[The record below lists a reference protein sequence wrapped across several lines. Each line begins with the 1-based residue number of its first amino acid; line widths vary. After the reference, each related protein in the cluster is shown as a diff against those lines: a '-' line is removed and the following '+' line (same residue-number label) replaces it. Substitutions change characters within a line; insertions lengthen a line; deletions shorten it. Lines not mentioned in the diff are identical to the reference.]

1 MYEPNNAKSSHFYR
15 IFALAMGV
23 AFASHAY
30 AAPAPISIRD
40 VAAKNLT
47 GLALEEAEQ
56 GSWNTLRKQAR
67 EFLEFRRGRLD
78 SRRRLAWISE
88 CFARPGENAFCEF
101 MQSKNGREL
110 KRLDLPQPEPLVIPH
125 WDEADIDRTVAQLKK
140 ADFAKLR
147 TVPEQRVLRALKQ
160 FNSWSDL
167 EFIARK
173 SQEASTCPGTG
184 ILTALGLKTEEFFPD
199 PRYRNMSRAFY
210 TRASECGGDDD
221 SAFKARYR
229 LSLMNI
235 WEGECSNALPLL
247 QRLSE
252 QKNGDYVSRALF
264 WAAHCSAV
272 TGSGEKRQVASQRL
286 ITEFPL
292 SYHGL
297 LISSPRDLRAREIL
311 GKRETAAL
319 FRSIRHPELNSL
331 VRSIE
336 ALQSLGPDQEAL
348 DVSRD
353 MLEALADRLADTELG
368 FRLYV
373 ACLMTRVRMGNGVFK
388 TLAGIFRDDPTAIT
402 RSSLELFYP
411 LYRFDD
417 LKKQGWRVDPYLVA
431 ALIRQESGFNEQA
444 RSAAGALGLM
454 QLMPE
459 TARRFEHVTRRELLD
474 AKTNIRLGVKYF
486 DQLLVRYKYDAE
498 LALAA
503 YNAGPEKVD
512 DWLKRY
518 PIANRMLFFDLIPF
532 RETRDYVALIVRNY
546 YWYRSLYG
554 LGAVLGAQTAT
565 VNRMVASG
573 SISGVGVQPK
583 KALLFTLFGR

>member
-1 MYEPNNAKSSHFYR
+1 MGL
-15 IFALAMGV
+15 ALGV
-23 AFASHAY
+23 V
-30 AAPAPISIRD
+30 APAAHADDVKAAVSIRE

-47 GLALEEAEQ
+47 GLGLEEAEQ

-88 CFARPGENAFCEF
+88 CYARPGENAFCEF

-110 KRLDLPQPEPLVIPH
+110 KRLDLPQPEPVVVQR
-125 WDEADIDRTVAQLKK
+125 WDEADIDRTVAQLKS
-140 ADFAKLR
+140 ADFVKLR
-147 TVPEQRVLRALKQ
+147 SVPEQRVLRALKQ
-160 FNSWSDL
+160 FNSWTDL
-167 EFIARK
+167 EFIAHK
-173 SQEASTCPGTG
+173 AQEASTCPGTG

-199 PRYRNMSRAFY
+199 VRYRNMSRAFY
-210 TRASECGGDDD
+210 ARAAECGGDDD
-221 SAFKARYR
+221 SAYKARYR

-247 QRLSE
+247 QKLSE
-252 QKNGDYVSRALF
+252 QRNGDYVSRALF
-264 WAAHCSAV
+264 WSAHCSAV
-272 TGSGEKRQVASQRL
+272 TGSGEKRLVALQRL
-286 ITEFPL
+286 IQEFPL

-297 LISSPRDLRAREIL
+297 LISVPREQRARDVL

-331 VRSIE
+331 VRSVE
-336 ALQSLGPDQEAL
+336 ALQSLAPDSEAIE
-348 DVSRD
+348 VSRD
-353 MLEALADRLADTELG
+353 MLEALADRLLDTELG

-373 ACLMTRVRMGNGVFK
+373 ACLMNRVRMGNGVFK
-388 TLAGIFRDDPTAIT
+388 TLAGIFRDDPSAIT

-411 LYRFDD
+411 LYRFED
-417 LKKQGWRVDPYLVA
+417 LKKHGWRVDPFLVA
-431 ALIRQESGFNEQA
+431 ALIRQESGFNDQA
-444 RSAAGALGLM
+444 RSSAGALGLM

-459 TARRFEHVTRRELLD
+459 TARRFEHVSKRELLD

-512 DWLKRY
+512 DWVKRY
-518 PIANRMLFFDLIPF
+518 PLTNRSLFFDMIPF
-532 RETRDYVALIVRNY
+532 KETRDYVALIVRNY

-554 LGAVLGAQTAT
+554 HDPASVGAQALT
-565 VNRMVASG
+565 VNRVVATESP
-573 SISGVGVQPK
+573 SRVGPHPK